1 MLDKLPRVSIIV
13 LNWNGRAHL
22 ADCFDSL
29 LGLDYPHELVTLMLV
44 DNGST
49 DDSVA
54 YMREH
59 YPQVTLV
66 VNDHNLGF
74 AGGNNTGARA
84 ATTDYIAFLNNDA
97 HVYPDWLSK
106 LIEAIQS
113 DPEVICVGA
122 RLMDISGE
130 RVEFGGSSINFYG
143 YGYQEGYNRSNVS
156 QYEGTHPTI
165 FACGG
170 SLLIRRD
177 VFLAV
182 GGFD

>member
-1 MLDKLPRVSIIV
+1 MLDKLPLVSIIV

-29 LGLDYPHELVTLMLV
+29 LGLDYPHELLTLMLV
-44 DNGST
+44 DNGSI
-49 DDSVA
+49 DDSIA
-54 YMREH
+54 FMREH

-113 DPEVICVGA
+113 DPEVK
-122 RLMDISGE
+122 
-130 RVEFGGSSINFYG
+130 
-143 YGYQEGYNRSNVS
+143 
-156 QYEGTHPTI
+156 EGTEVVTNVIIEQQTTTTP
-165 FACGG
+165 ASNANNPLMGPQRGRPGG
-170 SLLIRRD
+170 
-177 VFLAV
+177 A
-182 GGFD
+182 GGGGGGGRGGR